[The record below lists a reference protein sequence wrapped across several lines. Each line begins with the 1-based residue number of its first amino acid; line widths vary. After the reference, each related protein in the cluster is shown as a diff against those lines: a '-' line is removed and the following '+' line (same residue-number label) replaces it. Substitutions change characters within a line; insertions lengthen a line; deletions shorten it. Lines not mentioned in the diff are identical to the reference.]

1 MIQDDLAQLA
11 EDLRK
16 LGIDAFHEIVYGLHG
31 GLEGLSIG
39 EDFFPLWELNLIEN
53 EEALAKFDFAAI
65 RARRGPGW
73 SVERPRRAHA

>member
-1 MIQDDLAQLA
+1 MIHDDLAQIA

-16 LGIDAFHEIVYGLHG
+16 LGVDAAHEILYGPHG

-53 EEALAKFDFAAI
+53 EEDFTRFDFAAI
-65 RARRGPGW
+65 RSRRGPGW
-73 SVERPRRAHA
+73 SMERPKRAHA

>member
-16 LGIDAFHEIVYGLHG
+16 LGIDASHEIVYGLHG

-65 RARRGPGW
+65 RARREPGW
-73 SVERPRRAHA
+73 SIERPKRAHA